1 MSGSR
6 HAPPAL
12 GHRLDF
18 RSRVIMVTFGLEV
31 DSAVRMSPEVRDGIA
46 TMATTGHQLQTS
58 RTLGVR
64 ARFTCG
70 DIGRKKIC
78 SGCSSKSS
86 TPAGEETEEEEDDIK
101 AQPVIF

>member
-18 RSRVIMVTFGLEV
+18 RSRMIMVTFGLEV

-58 RTLGVR
+58 RTLGVWT
-64 ARFTCG
+64 RFACRQNKCLG
-70 DIGRKKIC
+70 C
-78 SGCSSKSS
+78 SGKSS
-86 TPAGEETEEEEDDIK
+86 TPAGEDTEEGEDDIK
-101 AQPVIF
+101 AQPCYLLKPN